1 MRTASLFIHMGPR
14 QERIKTQFENLRVTL
29 GLCGLGT
36 AGSTWKTPVCHYF
49 HYTFSRVP
57 TWLIEWIVVS
67 WGMGAKAQ
75 RGRIFGKLPVGNR
88 KPCGP

>member
-1 MRTASLFIHMGPR
+1 MGPR
-14 QERIKTQFENLRVTL
+14 QERIKTQFEKLRVTL

-57 TWLIEWIVVS
+57 TWLINSEWIVVS
-67 WGMGAKAQ
+67 WGMRAKAQ